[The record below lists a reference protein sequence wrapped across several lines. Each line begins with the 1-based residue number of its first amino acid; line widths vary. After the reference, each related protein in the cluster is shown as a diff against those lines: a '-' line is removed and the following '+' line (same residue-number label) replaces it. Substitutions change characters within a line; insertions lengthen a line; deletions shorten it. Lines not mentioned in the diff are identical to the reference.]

1 MTEKSALNRLTQ
13 EDVDRLISDRSPHAR
28 AQTSAKIAAQFDA
41 HELSAAEREIAAD
54 IFRMVVKDTEVL
66 VREALSVH
74 LKSTPD
80 LPHDVALALA
90 RDVDSV
96 ALPMLKFSE
105 VLTDE
110 DLLEIVRGQSPAK
123 QVAVA
128 QRSKVSYKVSDALVD
143 TGDEKVVAH
152 LVGNEGAQI
161 TEKSLDRVIA
171 AHENSPAVADS
182 LARRANLPPA
192 ISERVVAAISGNLKN
207 YLMSR
212 QDVSP
217 EVVSNL
223 ILQTRERATVTLLD
237 YGSSDAQLDQL
248 IEQLYRQERLTPSLM
263 LRALCV
269 GDLEFFERA
278 MARITGLP
286 LQNVRILIHDKG
298 MLGLEPLYLRA
309 ELPKALYPAFRA
321 AIQMVV
327 ETDYDGGAN
336 DRPRYVERLLQR
348 MLTQFEDPSQR
359 IAKDDL
365 EYLMIKLQ
373 QLAA

>member
-1 MTEKSALNRLTQ
+1 M
-13 EDVDRLISDRSPHAR
+13 SP
-28 AQTSAKIAAQFDA
+28 
-41 HELSAAEREIAAD
+41 AEREIAED
-54 IFRMVVKDTEVL
+54 IFRIVVKDTETL
-66 VREALSVH
+66 VREALSAH
-74 LKSTPD
+74 LKSSPD

-90 RDVDSV
+90 KDVDSV

-110 DLLEIVRGQSPAK
+110 DMIEIVRGQNPAK

-128 QRSKVSYKVSDALVD
+128 QRSSVSYQVSDALVD
-143 TGDEKVVAH
+143 TGGENVVAR
-152 LVGNEGAQI
+152 LVDNEGAQI
-161 TEKSLDRVIA
+161 TEQSLDRVITE
-171 AHENSPAVADS
+171 HEDSPAVADS

-192 ISERVVAAISGNLKN
+192 ISERVVVAISSNLQS

-237 YGSSDAQLDQL
+237 YGSSDAQLDHL
-248 IEQLYRQERLTPSLM
+248 IEQLYKKERLTPSLM
-263 LRALCV
+263 LRTLCV
-269 GDLEFFERA
+269 GDLDFFERS

-286 LQNVRILIHDKG
+286 LQNVRVLIHDKG
-298 MLGLEPLYLRA
+298 MLGLEPFYLRA
-309 ELPKALYPAFRA
+309 GLPKALYPAFRA
-321 AIQMVV
+321 AINLVV

-336 DRPRYVERLLQR
+336 DRPRHVERLLQR

-359 IAKDDL
+359 IAKDDI
-365 EYLMIKLQ
+365 EYLMVKLQ
-373 QLAA
+373 QLAAS

>member
-1 MTEKSALNRLTQ
+1 MTEKSAPIRLTQ
-13 EDVDRLISDRSPHAR
+13 KDVDWLISDRSPQVR
-28 AQTSAKIAAQFDA
+28 AQTSAKIAVQFDA

-80 LPHDVALALA
+80 LPHDVALTLA
-90 RDVDSV
+90 KDVDSV

-110 DLLEIVRGQSPAK
+110 DLIEIVRGQSPAK

-128 QRSKVSYKVSDALVD
+128 QRSKVSYRVSDALVD
-143 TGDEKVVAH
+143 TGDENVVAH

-161 TEKSLDRVIA
+161 TEKSLDRVIT

-192 ISERVVAAISGNLKN
+192 ISERVVAAISSNLQN

-237 YGSSDAQLDQL
+237 YGSSDAQLDHL

-269 GDLEFFERA
+269 GDLEFFERS
-278 MARITGLP
+278 MARMTGLP
-286 LQNVRILIHDKG
+286 LQNVRVLIHDKG